1 MPRNSKNSKKQELR
15 FEEAMENLETIISR
29 METERIPL
37 DDLLKDYEEGTQLL
51 KLCRERIET
60 ARARIDQINKEL
72 GSGENCLTPFDEH
85 DSTTQETREET
96 LNTPAPAEENQ
107 NEGIQLL

>member
-1 MPRNSKNSKKQELR
+1 MPRTNKNPKKQELR
-15 FEEAMENLETIISR
+15 FEEAMESLENIIDR

-51 KLCRERIET
+51 KLCRERIEN

-72 GSGENCLTPFDEH
+72 GSGENGLTPLDEH
-85 DSTTQETREET
+85 DSTTEET
-96 LNTPAPAEENQ
+96 GKEIPNPSEEKP

>member
-1 MPRNSKNSKKQELR
+1 
-15 FEEAMENLETIISR
+15 MENLETIIER

-51 KLCRERIET
+51 KQCRQRIET
-60 ARARIDQINKEL
+60 ARSKIDQINKEL
-72 GSGENCLTPFDEH
+72 GSGENCLTPLEERN
-85 DSTTQETREET
+85 STIQESGQAT
-96 LNTPAPAEENQ
+96 LTPPAEAEEKP

>member
-1 MPRNSKNSKKQELR
+1 MPRNNKNPKKQELR
-15 FEEAMENLETIISR
+15 FEEAMESLENIIER

-37 DDLLKDYEEGTQLL
+37 DDLLKDYEEGTKLL
-51 KLCRERIET
+51 KLCRDRIET

-72 GSGENCLTPFDEH
+72 GSGEGCLTPLDE
-85 DSTTQETREET
+85 DNGRETPLTPETSEEK
-96 LNTPAPAEENQ
+96 P

>member
-1 MPRNSKNSKKQELR
+1 
-15 FEEAMENLETIISR
+15 MESLENIIER

-37 DDLLKDYEEGTQLL
+37 DDLLKDYEEGTKLL
-51 KLCRERIET
+51 KLCRDRIET

-72 GSGENCLTPFDEH
+72 GSGEGCLTPLDE
-85 DSTTQETREET
+85 DNGRETPLTPETSEEK
-96 LNTPAPAEENQ
+96 P